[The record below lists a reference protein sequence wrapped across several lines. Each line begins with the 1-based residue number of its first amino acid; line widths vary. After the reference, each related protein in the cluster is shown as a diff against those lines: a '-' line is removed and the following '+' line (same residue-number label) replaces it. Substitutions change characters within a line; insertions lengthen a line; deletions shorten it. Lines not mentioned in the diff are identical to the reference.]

1 MIKTKIWVCLE
12 LTIQKRDEIWMF
24 FLQADGIYDDP
35 LELLDIRPELSDDE
49 ALNDKV
55 ILLINMFQSPK
66 KNLFLRPNS

>member
-49 ALNDKV
+49 ALNEKV